1 MIRAQSSK
9 SCPAIWHVYYMTVR
23 RIVWLYIDG
32 SSESELLCEAKPCMC
47 QLRSVSISVVL
58 ELNIL
63 LVIWTGFFL
72 VLSSLLLS
80 HNPSSSPLSRNPPSL
95 SLSHS
100 QISPVGY
107 LSSSRRSFP
116 AEVSWQAS
124 TIRSHLGLHG
134 FQFNRL
140 TRALRESWA
149 TNLHSEYSRWWS
161 RLFCIRYLISR
172 FSKEDCGISYEI
184 RKSSPDLKPVT
195 FQVSWLIQFSL

>member
-80 HNPSSSPLSRNPPSL
+80 HNPSSLPLSRNPPSL
-95 SLSHS
+95 PLSQS
-100 QISPVGY
+100 DQSGR
-107 LSSSRRSFP
+107 LSELLTSFVSRWGKLTNKYCTNVPRSSRFLSLIGSQEHWGSP
-116 AEVSWQAS
+116 
-124 TIRSHLGLHG
+124 G
-134 FQFNRL
+134 RL
-140 TRALRESWA
+140 TFILIINDDRAD
-149 TNLHSEYSRWWS
+149 
-161 RLFCIRYLISR
+161 
-172 FSKEDCGISYEI
+172 FS
-184 RKSSPDLKPVT
+184 V
-195 FQVSWLIQFSL
+195 